1 MFLVLEGQSLLVNC
15 LPGTNWHL
23 WFADLAAMVI
33 GVWHS
38 VVSFILASRWIL
50 QSALRW
56 LIDTDLLS
64 CLLGTVASL
73 VTIWTPWFCDILW
86 CAAESTINT
95 FTVFAF
101 VLYNVIVLPHL
112 AIDDAGAGAGITLLG
127 LCQILAVTVAL
138 SHSPC
143 SCSDTF
149 TASGRA

>member
-1 MFLVLEGQSLLVNC
+1 MFFMCEGKFLLFYS

-23 WFADLAAMVI
+23 WLADLTAFVLGI
-33 GVWHS
+33 WHS
-38 VVSFILASRWIL
+38 VVSVIVAGGWIL
-50 QSALRW
+50 QLALRL
-56 LIDTDLLS
+56 LIDTDLFS

-73 VTIWTPWFCDILW
+73 VTIWTPWFCFILW
-86 CAAESTINT
+86 CAAKITINT

-101 VLYNVIVLPHL
+101 VLHNVSVLPHL
-112 AIDDAGAGAGITLLG
+112 AIDDAGAGASVTLLG